1 MPTPHFSPGR
11 WNYDEKQFIFS
22 ALIGLIL
29 GACGHRMRWA
39 CSGLSFSPQRAHAP
53 STVVTATL
61 FAREHALRGKIPAP
75 LSRPPVRNAGYGAR
89 AIFFRSWSSTLRGT
103 SPEIAPPN

>member
-22 ALIGLIL
+22 A
-29 GACGHRMRWA
+29 
-39 CSGLSFSPQRAHAP
+39 FQRAHAP
-53 STVVTATL
+53 STVVSAATL